1 MKRRSFLIASIIGHV
16 VVILL
21 SILLGYLYHDDWQP
35 PEPVAVSLVPPNRG
49 AKKPGPRTTKKVKK
63 EEEKKPEIIT
73 REKPV
78 RREETKVNL
87 NLDPDEFEKKMKN
100 RDVRNEK
107 LTDVDRSQPG
117 GDPGD
122 GTPRSSYEAMI
133 QQLVRGN
140 WNQPSR
146 ASLGGDRVPVVL
158 VAIQV
163 DRRGNILSKR
173 ITKSPGIARL
183 NSSVMDAIDASD
195 PLPEFYEYMG
205 LKPREFELRFIVR
218 D

>member
-21 SILLGYLYHDDWQP
+21 SILLGYFYHDDWQP

-49 AKKPGPRTTKKVKK
+49 AKKPGTKSTKK
-63 EEEKKPEIIT
+63 EEKKKPEIIT

-78 RREETKVNL
+78 RREEPKVNL
-87 NLDPDEFEKKMKN
+87 NLDPDEFEKKMRN

-122 GTPRSSYEAMI
+122 GAPRSSYEAMI

-146 ASLGGDRVPVVL
+146 ASLGSDRVPVVR
-158 VAIQV
+158 VVIRV

-173 ITKSPGIARL
+173 IIKSPGIARL

-205 LKPREFELRFIVR
+205 LNPREFTLRFIV
-218 D
+218 DDY